1 MLSIVQ
7 VHYFTVRVATTLK
20 TDAEKAKVEFKEAKE
35 YLEKLIPLLSP
46 SKPAQK
52 KMIDNANTMLNFI
65 NTQL

>member
-1 MLSIVQ
+1 MKI
-7 VHYFTVRVATTLK
+7 FNKTLIISGGK
-20 TDAEKAKVEFKEAKE
+20 TDIDFAKE